1 VLQCASRVFYRNPAG
16 QFETILSL
24 NKTKGAGLRFGQI
37 LGWYL
42 CKIEMKKIFTPR
54 FMAEAGIIAAL
65 YFALTMA
72 IAPVAYG
79 PLQIRISEALCVLPF
94 FTPAAVPGLF
104 VGCILAN
111 LFSPFGIYDIVFGSL
126 ATLLAAFITYRV
138 RIKWLLPLPTIV
150 VNALVIGAELT
161 LLATLPQFSTML
173 TPTIFWLSVLY
184 VGAGEAIACYALGMP
199 LFFLLNRH
207 KKRLFGQRR

>member
-1 VLQCASRVFYRNPAG
+1 MYN
-16 QFETILSL
+16 
-24 NKTKGAGLRFGQI
+24 
-37 LGWYL
+37 
-42 CKIEMKKIFTPR
+42 EMKRKIFSPR
-54 FMAEAGIIAAL
+54 FLAEAGIIAAL

-72 IAPVAYG
+72 IAPIAYG

-126 ATLLAAFITYRV
+126 ATLIAAVITYR
-138 RIKWLLPLPTIV
+138 IKNRWLLPLPTIIS
-150 VNALVIGAELT
+150 NALIIGAELT
-161 LLATLPQFSTML
+161 LLATLPEFSAML
-173 TPTIFWLSVLY
+173 TPTVYWVSALY
-184 VGAGEAIACYALGMP
+184 VGAGEVIACYALGMP

-207 KKRLFGQRR
+207 KERIFGRHNR

>member
-1 VLQCASRVFYRNPAG
+1 MNKR
-16 QFETILSL
+16 IL
-24 NKTKGAGLRFGQI
+24 
-37 LGWYL
+37 
-42 CKIEMKKIFTPR
+42 TPR

-72 IAPVAYG
+72 IAPIAYG
-79 PLQIRISEALCVLPF
+79 PLQIRISEALCILPF

-126 ATLLAAFITYRV
+126 ATLIAAFITYRI

-161 LLATLPQFSTML
+161 LLATLPPFSAML
-173 TPTIFWLSVLY
+173 TPTVFWLSALY

-199 LFFLLNRH
+199 LFFLLYRH
-207 KKRLFGQRR
+207 KERLFGQRR

>member
-1 VLQCASRVFYRNPAG
+1 
-16 QFETILSL
+16 
-24 NKTKGAGLRFGQI
+24 
-37 LGWYL
+37 
-42 CKIEMKKIFTPR
+42 MKHKIFTPR

-65 YFALTMA
+65 YFALTVA
-72 IAPVAYG
+72 VAPIAYG

-126 ATLLAAFITYRV
+126 ATLIAAIITYRIRV
-138 RIKWLLPLPTIV
+138 KWLLPLPAIV

-161 LLATLPQFSTML
+161 LLAVLPQFRSML
-173 TPTIFWLSVLY
+173 TPTVFWFSALY

-199 LFFLLNRH
+199 LFFLLNKH
-207 KKRLFGQRR
+207 KERLFGRP